1 MALKTFDMTA
11 DDFIKELTV
20 KNDKEEIRSITQQN
34 LLADTFSPFEEQE
47 DRFMQVAKQLVEVPD
62 QDVFDRKLV
71 KDNQE
76 ELNAQNHG
84 GDFKEFDLMA
94 RQEQLK
100 ETTETLK
107 RRKKLVSFSKELK
120 QDAEKEEKGPVFI
133 KCAAIKKN

>member
-1 MALKTFDMTA
+1 MALKTFEMTA
-11 DDFIKELTV
+11 DDFINQLSV

-34 LLADTFSPFEEQE
+34 LLADTLAPFEEQE

-84 GDFKEFDLMA
+84 GDFKEFDLMT
-94 RQEQLK
+94 RQEQLMEK
-100 ETTETLK
+100 TQTLK
-107 RRKKLVSFSKELK
+107 RRERLVSFSKELK
-120 QDAEKEEKGPVFI
+120 QDAEKEEKGQVFI
-133 KCAAIKKN
+133 KCAAIKK